1 MVEVAAAAGHRVVAA
16 ARTKGSTSAGV
27 TPVALDVR
35 HAEAVRSAVV
45 GADAV
50 LWCVGVT
57 RRSGAGVGRVGMSH
71 VVSAAQE
78 LGVVRVVT
86 VSGAGVTLPGDRKG
100 LGARAASAL
109 TRRLASDLVTDK
121 EAEHAVLVASGL
133 AWTEVRPPRLVDVD
147 ASRDWV
153 LTEQAPGLTAKPVSR
168 LDVARAMVSL
178 AGSSDWVQRSP
189 FLVGR

>member
-1 MVEVAAAAGHRVVAA
+1 
-16 ARTKGSTSAGV
+16 
-27 TPVALDVR
+27 
-35 HAEAVRSAVV
+35 
-45 GADAV
+45 
-50 LWCVGVT
+50 
-57 RRSGAGVGRVGMSH
+57 MSH